1 MVINEPVD
9 LAPSIVW
16 WKSMF
21 FSIKKMRTW
30 NTTIS
35 VDKNIAYYLGLVN
48 HSKFSEVEK
57 SQKSKVPSSPFSP
70 VCRYAVKYLM
80 INGLDRLI
88 ACTKIFQNK
97 ILRYS
102 HLKAVKTVKNKM
114 FVPFF
119 DLLDC
124 HFFSS
129 IGKAA
134 SIFSESWRSPYYSR
148 AILRDLLVNLIIGLV
163 QLKNNRLQQPA

>member
-1 MVINEPVD
+1 
-9 LAPSIVW
+9 
-16 WKSMF
+16 MF

-114 FVPFF
+114 FFPFF
-119 DLLDC
+119 DLLDYTYSC